1 MARIYG
7 FEPYHESSNLSL
19 LAKFLIYK
27 SREYGYNH
35 DCKNNFDLCCHYF
48 NGNNFNRNDN

>member
-1 MARIYG
+1 
-7 FEPYHESSNLSL
+7 
-19 LAKFLIYK
+19 LIYK